1 MRSPR
6 QQKINPIYNNT
17 EQPEQNQTNLN
28 LLRTHK
34 SSFISKV
41 EIRVGLNLVW
51 RFKVGDFWFEILTD
65 HLLFLRSDDLIRLS
79 KQNGDYLI
87 KQPFCSDDFIRSYEI
102 IRS

>member
-41 EIRVGLNLVW
+41 EIRVELNLVW
-51 RFKVGDFWFEILTD
+51 RFKVGDF
-65 HLLFLRSDDLIRLS
+65 
-79 KQNGDYLI
+79 
-87 KQPFCSDDFIRSYEI
+87 
-102 IRS
+102 

>member
-1 MRSPR
+1 MSICDGGRSMMRSPR

-51 RFKVGDFWFEILTD
+51 RFTVDKYDLKYPDENEKASKGCMSITYVFKKI
-65 HLLFLRSDDLIRLS
+65 FL
-79 KQNGDYLI
+79 
-87 KQPFCSDDFIRSYEI
+87 
-102 IRS
+102 